1 MQIIT
6 SYKIT
11 SQNYLYASFKHDFLL
26 KGCFEY
32 YYYILMEKIIIF
44 FPFSIK
50 IDVFGKV
57 TGKKIMWKTRVV
69 RGYKRS
75 VSEQFQER

>member
-1 MQIIT
+1 
-6 SYKIT
+6 
-11 SQNYLYASFKHDFLL
+11 
-26 KGCFEY
+26 
-32 YYYILMEKIIIF
+32 MEKIIFF